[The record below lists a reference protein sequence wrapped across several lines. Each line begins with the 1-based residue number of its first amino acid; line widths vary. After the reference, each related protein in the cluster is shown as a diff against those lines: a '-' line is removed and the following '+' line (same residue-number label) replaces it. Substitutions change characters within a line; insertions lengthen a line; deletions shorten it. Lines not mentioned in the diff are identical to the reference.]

1 MGSVMR
7 GRYLAEAGRCM
18 VCHGEGLRGL
28 GPVPALAGRSP
39 SYVARQ
45 LYDFQQGTRNGAW
58 SDLMDISV
66 ADLSIEDIVH
76 LSAYTASLT
85 P

>member
-1 MGSVMR
+1 MR
-7 GRYLAEAGRCM
+7 GRNLAEAAGCV

-39 SYVARQ
+39 SYIARQ

-58 SDLMDISV
+58 SDLMDTAV
-66 ADLSIEDIVH
+66 ADLSIEDIVN